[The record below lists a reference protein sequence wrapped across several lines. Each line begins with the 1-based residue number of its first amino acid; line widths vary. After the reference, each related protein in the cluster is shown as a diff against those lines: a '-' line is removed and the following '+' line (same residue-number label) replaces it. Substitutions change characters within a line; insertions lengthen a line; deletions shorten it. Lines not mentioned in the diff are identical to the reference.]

1 MPPGPATGKATL
13 GTPGQ
18 GWVMTPGREG
28 ADVGRAVVRG
38 GDDALEGL
46 IRPLLEALAKLAD
59 LDCTY
64 LTVFDWGRREQEV
77 RFVHRAGEVEIAE
90 GTRLALPDGASR
102 EILLGVTRS
111 PAQLPSTHPDSQAA
125 KRLGLRTYVSVPVVL
140 PRHELFGMVCGAGR
154 RPQAV
159 GEPVVAL
166 MESFAQVVADHM
178 SRARMAAIEER
189 AERAEEQLRA
199 RGLFLAAA
207 EHQLKTPLTSLL
219 GAARILRDGG
229 PGLGEDQR
237 DLFLDLVIRGA
248 LDLTSRVEGL
258 LVEARADVQSRD
270 LSPSALDLTEFV
282 EPIARTFDAASDH
295 QILVEVEEGLVAR
308 ADASAL
314 HQVLGHL
321 LDNAVKYSPARGVI
335 RVVGRATPDGAAID
349 VADEGPGLPSGVDV
363 FEAFRRGDPQRAGA
377 AGIGLGL
384 HIVRTL
390 VEAMGGTVA
399 AEANDAGGTTFTV
412 SLPSVGS
419 ARRQPGFP
427 GAA

>member
-1 MPPGPATGKATL
+1 
-13 GTPGQ
+13 
-18 GWVMTPGREG
+18 MTPGRQG
-28 ADVGRAVVRG
+28 ADVEQAAVRA
-38 GDDALEGL
+38 GDHDALDKL
-46 IRPLLEALAKLAD
+46 IRPLLEALSKLAE

-64 LTVFDWGRREQEV
+64 LTVFDWDRREQEV
-77 RFVHRAGEVEIAE
+77 RFVHRAGDVEIAE

-102 EILLGVTRS
+102 EVLLGVTRS
-111 PAQLPSTHPDSQAA
+111 PAQMPSTHPDSQAA
-125 KRLGLRTYVSVPVVL
+125 KRLGLQTYVSVPVVL

-154 RPQAV
+154 RPEAV

-166 MESFAQVVADHM
+166 MESFAQVVADHLT
-178 SRARMAAIEER
+178 RDRMAAIEER

-207 EHQLKTPLTSLL
+207 EHQLKTPLTSLV
-219 GAARILRDGG
+219 GAARILRDGW
-229 PGLGEDQR
+229 PRLEEDQR

-258 LVEARADVQSRD
+258 LVEARADVQSQD
-270 LSPSALDLTEFV
+270 LAPSALDLRFV
-282 EPIARTFDAASDH
+282 EPIARAFDATSDH
-295 QILVEVEEGLVAR
+295 QILVEVEDGLTAW
-308 ADASAL
+308 ADAGAL

-349 VADEGPGLPSGVDV
+349 VVDEGPGLPSGVDV
-363 FEAFRRGDPQRAGA
+363 FEAFRRGDPQQAGG

-390 VEAMGGTVA
+390 VRAMGGNVA
-399 AEANDAGGTTFTV
+399 AAANEAGGTTFTV
-412 SLPSVGS
+412 TLPSVRG
-419 ARRQPGFP
+419 ARSQPGFP

>member
-1 MPPGPATGKATL
+1 
-13 GTPGQ
+13 
-18 GWVMTPGREG
+18 MTPGRQG
-28 ADVGRAVVRG
+28 ADVEQAAVRA
-38 GDDALEGL
+38 GDHDALDKL
-46 IRPLLEALAKLAD
+46 IRPLLEALSKLAE

-64 LTVFDWGRREQEV
+64 LTVFDWDRREQEV
-77 RFVHRAGEVEIAE
+77 RFVHRAGDVEIAE

-102 EILLGVTRS
+102 EVLLGVTRS
-111 PAQLPSTHPDSQAA
+111 PAQMPSTHPDSQAA
-125 KRLGLRTYVSVPVVL
+125 KRLGLQTYVSVPVVL

-154 RPQAV
+154 RPEAV

-166 MESFAQVVADHM
+166 MESFAQVVADHLT
-178 SRARMAAIEER
+178 RDRMAAIEER

-207 EHQLKTPLTSLL
+207 EHQLKTPLTSLV
-219 GAARILRDGG
+219 GAARILRDGW
-229 PGLGEDQR
+229 PRLEEDQR

-258 LVEARADVQSRD
+258 LVEARADVQSQD
-270 LSPSALDLTEFV
+270 LAPSALDLRFV
-282 EPIARTFDAASDH
+282 EPIARAFDATSDH
-295 QILVEVEEGLVAR
+295 QILVEVEDGLTAW
-308 ADASAL
+308 ADAGAL

-349 VADEGPGLPSGVDV
+349 VADEGPGLPSGIDV
-363 FEAFRRGDPQRAGA
+363 FEAFRRGDPQQAGG

-384 HIVRTL
+384 HIVRNL
-390 VEAMGGTVA
+390 VRAMGGSVA
-399 AEANDAGGTTFTV
+399 AAANEAGGTTFTV
-412 SLPSVGS
+412 TLPSIRS
-419 ARRQPGFP
+419 TRRPHGVP